1 MRRRWVAA
9 ILGLLAAMLPG
20 AVQAHPHVFVNNVT
34 GVVFE
39 QGRIVAL
46 RMEWDFD
53 EVFSMLILEDFDK
66 NRNKRFDAAEL
77 KTLEEGAFSNLRF
90 LSYFTHIRIG
100 KDAAAPKPVEHVE
113 GFNATVKQGI
123 VHYTFTVPLE
133 TPVDPRET
141 PFAFSVYDDSFYVAV
156 DFDKHD
162 PVRVGGSGSEGCHFA
177 IGEDKENPIYFGMVF
192 PLRVELRCA
201 TG

>member
-1 MRRRWVAA
+1 MFGLWAA
-9 ILGLLAAMLPG
+9 LLPG
-20 AVQAHPHVFVNNVT
+20 STQAHPHVFVNNVT

-39 QGRIVAL
+39 QGKIVAL
-46 RMEWDFD
+46 KMEWDFD

-66 NRNKRFDAAEL
+66 NKDKHFDAAEM

-100 KDAAAPKPVEHVE
+100 AGNPAPKPVEHVRD
-113 GFNATVKQGI
+113 FNATVKKGI
-123 VHYTFTVPLE
+123 VHYSFTVPLE
-133 TPVDPRET
+133 APVDPRDT

-156 DFDKHD
+156 EFDKND
-162 PVRVGGSGSEGCHFA
+162 PIRVAGSGSEGCHYA
-177 IGEDKENPIYFGMVF
+177 MGEDKENPIYFGMVF

-201 TG
+201 AG